1 MSQTWGA
8 ASKQDPPEPPK
19 PPKRPLDPKSLRA
32 GHQGI
37 AWLHITGV
45 AIWALVALVFG
56 TLLLAGRAVPI
67 ALLIAAIGAGL
78 AHAAFLAAHLY
89 LARAALRR
97 VESARRL
104 PE

>member
-1 MSQTWGA
+1 MWGTA
-8 ASKQDPPEPPK
+8 PPRAQPK

-37 AWLHITGV
+37 AWLHVTGV

-56 TLLLAGRAVPI
+56 GLMLAGRDIPP
-67 ALLIAAIGAGL
+67 ALLIASIGAGS
-78 AHAAFLAAHLY
+78 AHGIFLATHLF
-89 LARAALRR
+89 LARAAERKVLATTA
-97 VESARRL
+97 ARRE